1 MSATNSSPQQ
11 QQRPRREPQPIIYSL
26 CIPRVFKNIT
36 EKRIRAIFYS
46 LKLGFV
52 ERVDMVAKTSPKGDD
67 FWRVFIHFSNWN
79 ERNPSAMQIQE
90 KLDSG
95 DRVKIVYDDPWFW
108 LISKSSAP
116 RPEQYE
122 RRSNRPAPFIDFG
135 HTPPEPSVAQ
145 ADFPPT
151 VRHPRPMPVM
161 PQSPT
166 YTPTDRGTPRS
177 PSPDPTMPRRELTCA
192 EGDSNYQEH
201 MDKYHSTRYA

>member
-11 QQRPRREPQPIIYSL
+11 QQQQQQRPRREAQPIIYSL

-36 EKRIRAIFYS
+36 DKRIRAIFYS

-79 ERNPSAMQIQE
+79 ERNPSAMQMRE

-95 DRVKIVYDDPWFW
+95 DRVKIVYDEPWFW

-122 RRSNRPAPFIDFG
+122 RRSNRPSPFIDFG
-135 HTPPEPSVAQ
+135 HTAPAAAAAP
-145 ADFPPT
+145 
-151 VRHPRPMPVM
+151 

-177 PSPDPTMPRRELTCA
+177 PSPNYSPRSPSPEPTMPQRENTVA
-192 EGDSNYQEH
+192 MGDTDYQEELN
-201 MDKYHSTRYA
+201 

>member
-11 QQRPRREPQPIIYSL
+11 QQQQRPRREAQPIIYSL

-36 EKRIRAIFYS
+36 EKRIRTIFYS

-52 ERVDMVAKTSPKGDD
+52 ERVDMVAKTSPKGDE

-79 ERNPSAMQIQE
+79 ERNPSAMQMRE

-95 DRVKIVYDDPWFW
+95 DRVKIVYDEPWFW

-135 HTPPEPSVAQ
+135 HTAPAAAPAPA
-145 ADFPPT
+145 
-151 VRHPRPMPVM
+151 
-161 PQSPT
+161 QSPT

-177 PSPDPTMPRRELTCA
+177 PSPVYSPRSPSPEPTMPQRENTVA
-192 EGDSNYQEH
+192 MGDPDYQEELN
-201 MDKYHSTRYA
+201 